1 MQKKIASTLLPFLF
15 LVVILT
21 GKNAFAQKQIT
32 IPDIWQNSRFVP
44 ESVDGFTPLN
54 DGEHYAS
61 VDADVYGK
69 QAIYVYDYKTA
80 AKTDSIFTVSRD
92 VAADS
97 VRNFSLGSF
106 SFDKN
111 QEHIMIPT
119 RSDKIYRRSSTA
131 LYYIFDIKKKT
142 LNALSANG
150 KQSSPA
156 FSPDGKKVAFV
167 RDNNLFIKDFESGI
181 EKQVTTDGR
190 KNFIINGICDWVYE
204 EEFGFVQAFQW
215 SPDGNTLAFYQFD
228 ESMVPEYTVQFF
240 NDLYPENYT
249 YKYPKA
255 GEKNSVVE
263 IYLYN
268 VQSGATVKADVGA
281 EQDQYI
287 PRIKWTN
294 DAKALCIFRMN
305 RLQNK
310 LELLLADAST
320 GNTSV
325 LMTEENKK
333 YININDNL
341 TFLNGNKQF
350 IWTSQQD
357 GYNHIYIYGFDGKI
371 KTQVTAGKWDVT
383 AFYGV
388 DEKNGLIYYQSAE
401 ESPMRRYVY
410 SIKLDGADKM
420 KLTRDAG
427 TNNASF
433 NSTFTYF
440 LRNHSDANAAPDYA
454 ICKADGGV
462 VKILE
467 DNSGFKKMIADYQLS
482 KKEFFTFKL
491 DDGTELNGWMIKPA
505 GFKANKKY
513 PVFMTCYGGPGSQ
526 QVLDSYDPNNYMNF
540 NYLAQHGYIVTCV
553 DNRGTGARGE
563 DFEKITYLQLGKFE
577 TMDQAASAKYLGTL
591 PYIDA
596 TRIGMMGWSYGGF
609 MALMCISN
617 YPDVFKSAVS
627 VAPVTNWKFYDSIY
641 TERYM
646 RTPKENKDGYD
657 KIAPLSS
664 ASNIRGKLLLVA
676 GLADDNVH
684 YQNTAEML
692 KALYK
697 NNVVFTQMTF
707 PDKNH
712 GISGGNT
719 RSYLFKQMYDWTFNN
734 L

>member
-1 MQKKIASTLLPFLF
+1 MQKNFASTILSFLF
-15 LVVILT
+15 LVVLST
-21 GKNAFAQKQIT
+21 NNAFAQKQIS
-32 IPDIWQNSRFVP
+32 IPDIWQNYNFIP
-44 ESVDGFTPLN
+44 KSVDGFVPMK
-54 DGEHYAS
+54 DGEHYARIDK
-61 VDADVYGK
+61 DAKGNP
-69 QAIYVYDYKTA
+69 AIYVYDYKTA
-80 AKTDSIFTVSRD
+80 TKTDSLFTVSRD
-92 VAADS
+92 VQKDS
-97 VRNFSLGSF
+97 VKNFASLSF
-106 SFDKN
+106 SFDES
-111 QEHIMIPT
+111 QQHLLIPT
-119 RSDKIYRRSSTA
+119 RSQKIYRRSSKA

-142 LNALSANG
+142 LQPLSTNG
-150 KQSSPA
+150 KQISPS
-156 FSPDGKKVAFV
+156 FSPDGNKVAFV
-167 RDNNLFIKDFESGI
+167 RDNNLFIKNLVSGD
-181 EKQVTTDGR
+181 EKQVANDGK

-204 EEFGFVQAFQW
+204 EEFEFVQAFQW
-215 SPDGNTLAFYQFD
+215 SPDGSTLAFYRFD
-228 ESMVPEYTVQFF
+228 ESAVPEYTVQFF

-255 GEKNSVVE
+255 GEKNSLVE

-268 VQSGATVKADVGA
+268 IQSGVTVKADVGT

-294 DAKALCIFRMN
+294 DANALCIFRMN

-310 LELLLADAST
+310 LELLHANAST
-320 GNTSV
+320 GKTSV
-325 LMTEENKK
+325 MMTEENKK
-333 YININDNL
+333 YIDINDNL
-341 TFLNGNKQF
+341 TFFKDNKQF
-350 IWTSQQD
+350 IWTSSQD

-371 KTQVTAGKWDVT
+371 KTQVTIGKWDVT
-383 AFYGV
+383 AFYGL

-401 ESPMRRYVY
+401 ESPLRRYVY
-410 SIKLDGADKM
+410 SIRLDGSDKK
-420 KLTRDAG
+420 KLTADAG
-427 TNNASF
+427 TNDASF
-433 NSTFTYF
+433 NSSFTYF
-440 LRNHSDANAAPDYA
+440 LREHSDANTAPDYA
-454 ICKADGGV
+454 ICKSNGSV
-462 VKILE
+462 VKVLE
-467 DNSGFKKMIADYQLS
+467 DNSSFKKMIADYQLC

-491 DDGTELNGWMIKPA
+491 DNGTELNGWMIKPT
-505 GFKANKKY
+505 GFNPKNKY

-526 QVLDSYDPNNYMNF
+526 QVLDSYDAFGTMDF
-540 NYLAQHGYIVTCV
+540 NYLAQHGYIVACV

-563 DFEKITYLQLGKFE
+563 DFEKITYLQLGKIE
-577 TMDQAASAKYLGTL
+577 TMDQASAAKYLGTL

-596 TRIGMMGWSYGGF
+596 SRIGMMGWSYGGF

-664 ASNIRGKLLLVA
+664 TANIRGKLLLVA

-719 RSYLFKQMYDWTFNN
+719 RSYLFTQMYEWTFNN

>member
-1 MQKKIASTLLPFLF
+1 MQKIIASILLSIVFFTSTAQKKI
-15 LVVILT
+15 VIE
-21 GKNAFAQKQIT
+21 
-32 IPDIWQNSRFVP
+32 DIWQNYDFVP
-44 ESVDGFTPLN
+44 SSIDGFTPLN
-54 DGEHYAS
+54 DGEHYAR
-61 VDADVYGK
+61 VDMDATGK
-69 QAIYVYDYKTA
+69 PAIYVYDYKTA
-80 AKTDSIFTVSRD
+80 AKTDSVFTVSRD
-92 VAADS
+92 VPSDS
-97 VRNFSLGSF
+97 AKYFSLGSF

-111 QEHIMIPT
+111 QEHILIPT
-119 RSDKIYRRSSTA
+119 KNEKIYRRSSTA
-131 LYYIFDIKKKT
+131 FYYIYDLKKKT
-142 LNALSANG
+142 LAPLSLNG

-156 FSPDGKKVAFV
+156 FSPAGNKVAFV
-167 RDNNLFIKDFESGI
+167 RDNNLFVKDIESGNELQI
-181 EKQVTTDGR
+181 TRDGK
-190 KNFIINGICDWVYE
+190 KNIVINGICDWVYE

-215 SPDGNTLAFYQFD
+215 SPDGNNLAFYRFD
-228 ESMVPEYTVQFF
+228 ESIVPEYTVQLY
-240 NDLYPENYT
+240 NNLYPENYT

-268 VQSGATVKADVGA
+268 IQSETTVKADIGA

-294 DAKALCIFRMN
+294 DANTLCILRMN

-310 LELLLADAST
+310 LELLLADASN
-320 GNTSV
+320 GNTTV
-325 LMTEENKK
+325 MMTEENKK
-333 YININDNL
+333 YINIHDNL
-341 TFLNGNKQF
+341 TFLNGNQQF

-357 GYNHIYIYGFDGKI
+357 GYNHIYIYGLDGKI
-371 KTQVTAGKWDVT
+371 KKQVTTGKWDVT
-383 AFYGV
+383 SFYGV

-401 ESPMRRYVY
+401 ESPLRRYVY
-410 SIKLDGADKM
+410 SIKLNGTDKK
-420 KLTRDAG
+420 KLTNDAG

-440 LRNHSDANAAPDYA
+440 LRNHSDANTAPDYS
-454 ICKADGGV
+454 ICKSDGTL
-462 VKILE
+462 VKVLE
-467 DNSGFKKMIADYQLS
+467 DNSAFKKMIADYQLS

-491 DDGTELNGWMIKPA
+491 DDGSELNGWIIKPT

-526 QVLDSYDPNNYMNF
+526 QVLDSYDAFGTMDF
-540 NYLAQHGYIVTCV
+540 NYLAQHGYIVACV

-563 DFEKITYLQLGKFE
+563 EFEKITYLQLGKIE
-577 TMDQAASAKYLGTL
+577 TMDQAAAAKFLGTL
-591 PYIDA
+591 PYVDA

-609 MALMCISN
+609 MALMCIGN
-617 YPDVFKSAVS
+617 YPDIFKSAVS

-664 ASNIRGKLLLVA
+664 AANIRGKLLLVA

-697 NNVVFTQMTF
+697 NNIVFTQMTF

-719 RSYLFKQMYDWTFNN
+719 RAYLFTQMYEWTFNN